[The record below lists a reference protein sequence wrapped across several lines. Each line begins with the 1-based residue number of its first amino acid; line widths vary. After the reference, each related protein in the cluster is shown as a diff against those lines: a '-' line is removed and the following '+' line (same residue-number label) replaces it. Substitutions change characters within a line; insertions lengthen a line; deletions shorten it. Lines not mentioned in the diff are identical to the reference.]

1 MSLTDAH
8 LVGVNEGQTIA
19 ACSQLGHTL
28 GTRPVLVTAEILL
41 LYSLYIFSSWLLLL
55 FLMSFLSC
63 HRIPSIINSPVE
75 MRVESLELVRT
86 GEVISVVILGLSEHP
101 RHRGQPQYCAVN
113 RRKIW
118 FLFLCH
124 YFA

>member
-41 LYSLYIFSSWLLLL
+41 LYSFKFSFPG
-55 FLMSFLSC
+55 FLTTSFQSF
-63 HRIPSIINSPVE
+63 HV
-75 MRVESLELVRT
+75 T
-86 GEVISVVILGLSEHP
+86 G
-101 RHRGQPQYCAVN
+101 
-113 RRKIW
+113 
-118 FLFLCH
+118 
-124 YFA
+124 

>member
-28 GTRPVLVTAEILL
+28 STRPVLVTAEILL
-41 LYSLYIFSSWLLLL
+41 LYSHYIFSSSLLLL
-55 FLMSFLSC
+55 ILSLSC
-63 HRIPSIINSPVE
+63 HRITSIINSPVE
-75 MRVESLELVRT
+75 MRVESLELIRT

-101 RHRGQPQYCAVN
+101 RHRGQPQYCAGN
-113 RRKIW
+113 RREIC

>member
-41 LYSLYIFSSWLLLL
+41 LYSLQIFFSW
-55 FLMSFLSC
+55 FS
-63 HRIPSIINSPVE
+63 
-75 MRVESLELVRT
+75 
-86 GEVISVVILGLSEHP
+86 
-101 RHRGQPQYCAVN
+101 
-113 RRKIW
+113 
-118 FLFLCH
+118 
-124 YFA
+124 

>member
-41 LYSLYIFSSWLLLL
+41 LYSFKFSYNLL
-55 FLMSFLSC
+55 SVLSC
-63 HRIPSIINSPVE
+63 HRIISTINSPVE

-101 RHRGQPQYCAVN
+101 RHRGQPQYCAGN
-113 RRKIW
+113 RREIC